1 MYCCILP
8 FDVTHDFKFS
18 AIFNFSGIHYALLCS
33 AFKVVLIKLS
43 MFKEVAYSNVLFTL
57 LNVFFTLALPLL
69 FLDNDFIALLTAQ
82 ALAYQMALLHIIP
95 N

>member
-1 MYCCILP
+1 MLCC
-8 FDVTHDFKFS
+8 VQ
-18 AIFNFSGIHYALLCS
+18 LLRS
-33 AFKVVLIKLS
+33 YLIKLS

-82 ALAYQMALLHIIP
+82 ALAYQMACFT
-95 N
+95 